1 VDRIVIMGPPASGKG
16 THASRLA
23 DDLDLEH
30 IAIGDVLRDHIA
42 RGDELGQRVRGAMDA
57 GGLVPD
63 SLVIEVLRRRLGSLD
78 DDRGVVLD
86 GAPRTPPQA
95 EHLESELGFVPDAV
109 LVLEVDEDEVV
120 GRVSGRRVCPRGHVY
135 HVEFDPPRESGI
147 CDHDGLELRTR
158 PDDTPTVLHDRL
170 EVYERE
176 TAPLI
181 ERYEARGLLRR
192 VDGSG
197 PPDEVYPR
205 VRAAAS
211 PRPSGSGSPR

>member
-1 VDRIVIMGPPASGKG
+1 MDRIIIMGPPASGKG

-30 IAIGDVLRDHIA
+30 IAIGDVLREHIA

-63 SLVIEVLRRRLGSLD
+63 ALVVEVLRRQLGSFD
-78 DDRGVVLD
+78 DNRGIVLD

-95 EHLESELGFVPDAV
+95 ERLESELGFVPDAV
-109 LVLEVDEDEVV
+109 LLLEVDEGEVIA
-120 GRVSGRRVCPRGHVY
+120 RILGRRVCPEGHVY
-135 HVEFDPPRESGI
+135 HVEFDPPRQPGI

-158 PDDTPTVLHDRL
+158 PDDTPTVVRDRL

-197 PPDEVYPR
+197 EPDEVYPR
-205 VRAAAS
+205 VRAAA
-211 PRPSGSGSPR
+211 PPAQDGA